1 VIDDRATDP
10 GDTQQ
15 STAAAERAPA
25 TEDAPADVLHDAP
38 DPSSEDGPET
48 DATETGDDGPAVK
61 VPHFGLAVLLAILFL
76 TFLDNTVISATLSA
90 VQSGLHAGVAQLQWV
105 VSGYALTFASLML
118 ICGSLGDNFGRKKIM
133 LIGVVVFCA
142 GSVVSALATT
152 SSELILGRVIMGAG
166 AAGSEPGTLSMIRH
180 LYPNRKRRARAL
192 GLWSAVSGLALALGP
207 VIGGVLVG
215 VSTWRA
221 VFWFNLAFG
230 AVVLAL
236 AAVVL
241 PENSDPVRGRVDY
254 PGFVLGAVTLGTA
267 TFATISGETSGY
279 ITWWVLT
286 LYGVSVVALAAF
298 IGVEHRASNP
308 MLDLSFFR
316 RLPFAGSTI
325 VAFTSYFGIFSIFFF
340 VALYLEVVGDASPFS
355 LALDFIPL
363 TLGMVL
369 ASLFTGRWV
378 AAIGSRVPMMVGCL
392 VAAAGILLTD
402 VVITPTAGL
411 STVGWT
417 LAIAGI
423 GFGIVVVPVTSSALT
438 SVPAEHSGMAASTT
452 NTSRELGAVAGVAIL
467 GSIVNGQLT
476 VQLANRLAAIGIPP
490 SFRSQVIAAVTT
502 GSLGSQARGSAGK
515 GNASI
520 QEIINK
526 VVTAAYG
533 AFGHGLDLA
542 LSASGALL
550 LVSAVVAYF
559 TGFSTRRGR
568 GPAVTADEEGLTI
581 DGAAA

>member
-1 VIDDRATDP
+1 MGIAGQPTISVAGVSGP
-10 GDTQQ
+10 V
-15 STAAAERAPA
+15 AAPESGGGGAGAPPR
-25 TEDAPADVLHDAP
+25 TL
-38 DPSSEDGPET
+38 
-48 DATETGDDGPAVK
+48 
-61 VPHFGLAVLLAILFL
+61 PHFGLAVLLAILFL

-118 ICGSLGDNFGRKKIM
+118 ICGSLGDNFGRKRMM

-142 GSVVSALATT
+142 GSVVAALATT
-152 SSELILGRVIMGAG
+152 SSELIVGRVIMGAG

-180 LYPNRKRRARAL
+180 LYPDRKRRARAL
-192 GLWSAVSGLALALGP
+192 GSWAAVSGLALAMGP
-207 VIGGVLVG
+207 VVGGVLVG
-215 VSTWRA
+215 ISSWRA

-230 AVVLAL
+230 AVALVL

-241 PENSDPVRGRVDY
+241 PENADPSPGRVDY
-254 PGFVLGAVTLGTA
+254 PGFALGAAALGTA
-267 TFATISGETSGY
+267 TFATIAGESSGY
-279 ITWWVLT
+279 ITWWVLV

-298 IGVEHRASNP
+298 VLVERRAANP

-316 RLPFAGSTI
+316 RPPFAGSTF
-325 VAFTSYFGIFSIFFF
+325 VAFTSYFGLFSIFFF
-340 VALYLEVVGDASPFS
+340 VALYLEVVGSASPFS

-363 TLGMVL
+363 TVGMVL

-378 AAIGSRVPMMVGCL
+378 AVSGSRIPMTVGCV
-392 VAAAGILLTD
+392 VAAVGILLTD
-402 VVITPTAGL
+402 VVITPSSGL

-423 GFGIVVVPVTSSALT
+423 GFGIVIVPVTSSALT
-438 SVPAEHSGMAASTT
+438 SVPPEHSGMAASTT

-476 VQLANRLAAIGIPP
+476 VQLANRLAAIGIPAA
-490 SFRSQVIAAVTT
+490 FRSEVIAAVTT
-502 GSLGSQARGSAGK
+502 GSIGSQARGSAGK

-526 VVTAAYG
+526 VVAAAYG

-542 LSASGALL
+542 LTASGALL
-550 LVSAVVAYF
+550 LASAVVAYL
-559 TGFSTRRGR
+559 TGFSVRGGRRAPDTEIEAEQAAR
-568 GPAVTADEEGLTI
+568 A
-581 DGAAA
+581 GA